1 MTARTQVHGLQVA
14 NELHSFINQQ
24 VLPGTGVDP
33 AAFWQGFDAI
43 VADLA
48 PKNAALLAY
57 AHIMAFLMLATF
69 MTSETALCRQD
80 WINPAVV
87 RRLVWVNL
95 LTLVSGALV
104 LATGLARIAWG
115 VKGSAWYWG
124 QPLLHAK
131 ITLLVMM
138 LGLALLARRRYLRW
152 RQTLDTQGSLPAE
165 SDLRGTRRL
174 VMWAAHLM
182 VLVPLLAVFLARGVG
197 TR

>member
-1 MTARTQVHGLQVA
+1 MIT
-14 NELHSFINQQ
+14 E
-24 VLPGTGVDP
+24 
-33 AAFWQGFDAI
+33 
-43 VADLA
+43 
-48 PKNAALLAY
+48 ALLAY
-57 AHIMAFLMLATF
+57 ALILAFLMLATF

-138 LGLALLARRRYLRW
+138 LGLSLLARRRYVAW
-152 RQTLDTQGSLPAE
+152 RQSLDAQGGLPAE

>member
-1 MTARTQVHGLQVA
+1 MTI
-14 NELHSFINQQ
+14 E
-24 VLPGTGVDP
+24 
-33 AAFWQGFDAI
+33 
-43 VADLA
+43 
-48 PKNAALLAY
+48 ALLAY

-87 RRLVWVNL
+87 RRLVRLNL
-95 LTLVSGALV
+95 LSLVSGTLV
-104 LATGLARIAWG
+104 LLTGLARIAWG

-131 ITLLVMM
+131 ITLLVLM
-138 LGLALLARRRYLRW
+138 LALSLLAGRRYLRW
-152 RQTLDTQGSLPAE
+152 RRALDAGGGLPADAE
-165 SDLRGTRRL
+165 LRATRRL

>member
-1 MTARTQVHGLQVA
+1 
-14 NELHSFINQQ
+14 
-24 VLPGTGVDP
+24 
-33 AAFWQGFDAI
+33 
-43 VADLA
+43 
-48 PKNAALLAY
+48 
-57 AHIMAFLMLATF
+57 
-69 MTSETALCRQD
+69 
-80 WINPAVV
+80 
-87 RRLVWVNL
+87 
-95 LTLVSGALV
+95 
-104 LATGLARIAWG
+104 
-115 VKGSAWYWG
+115 
-124 QPLLHAK
+124 LHAK

>member
-1 MTARTQVHGLQVA
+1 MIT
-14 NELHSFINQQ
+14 E
-24 VLPGTGVDP
+24 
-33 AAFWQGFDAI
+33 
-43 VADLA
+43 
-48 PKNAALLAY
+48 ALLAY

-115 VKGSAWYWG
+115 VKGSDWYWG

>member
-1 MTARTQVHGLQVA
+1 MIT
-14 NELHSFINQQ
+14 E
-24 VLPGTGVDP
+24 
-33 AAFWQGFDAI
+33 
-43 VADLA
+43 
-48 PKNAALLAY
+48 ALLAY

-104 LATGLARIAWG
+104 LATGLARTWWG
-115 VKGSAWYWG
+115 MKGGAWYWS

-131 ITLLVMM
+131 VTLFVVI
-138 LGLALLARRRYLRW
+138 GLMSIVPTMRFLRW
-152 RQTLDTQGSLPAE
+152 RRAVRAGGALP
-165 SDLRGTRRL
+165 SDDQVRSTRRL
-174 VMWAAHLM
+174 VMIEAHL
-182 VLVPLLAVFLARGVG
+182 LALIPLLAVFLARGVG

>member
-1 MTARTQVHGLQVA
+1 MTT
-14 NELHSFINQQ
+14 E
-24 VLPGTGVDP
+24 
-33 AAFWQGFDAI
+33 
-43 VADLA
+43 
-48 PKNAALLAY
+48 ALLAY
-57 AHIMAFLMLATF
+57 AHILAFLMAATF
-69 MTSETALCRQD
+69 LASETALCRKE
-80 WINPAVV
+80 WMNAAAVE
-87 RRLVWVNL
+87 RLARVDML
-95 LTLVSGALV
+95 YGISALLV

>member
-1 MTARTQVHGLQVA
+1 MIT
-14 NELHSFINQQ
+14 ES
-24 VLPGTGVDP
+24 
-33 AAFWQGFDAI
+33 
-43 VADLA
+43 
-48 PKNAALLAY
+48 LLAY

-87 RRLVWVNL
+87 RRLVRVNL

-104 LATGLARIAWG
+104 LLTGLARIAWG
-115 VKGSAWYWG
+115 VKGSAWYWS
-124 QPLLHAK
+124 QPLLHTK
-131 ITLLVMM
+131 ITLLVLM
-138 LGLALLARRRYLRW
+138 LLLSLLAGRRYARW
-152 RQTLDTQGSLPAE
+152 RRALDAGEGLPAE
-165 SDLRGTRRL
+165 GQLRATRRL

>member
-1 MTARTQVHGLQVA
+1 MIT
-14 NELHSFINQQ
+14 E
-24 VLPGTGVDP
+24 
-33 AAFWQGFDAI
+33 
-43 VADLA
+43 
-48 PKNAALLAY
+48 ALLAY

-69 MTSETALCRQD
+69 MTSETALCRKD

-87 RRLVWVNL
+87 RRLAWVNL
-95 LTLVSGALV
+95 LTLVSGVLV

-115 VKGSAWYWG
+115 AKGSAWYWG

-138 LGLALLARRRYLRW
+138 LGLSLLARRRYVAW
-152 RQTLDTQGSLPAE
+152 RQSLDAQGSLPAE

-182 VLVPLLAVFLARGVG
+182 VVVPLLAVFLARGVG